1 MYCGYG
7 VGVSKPRKIS
17 QDKKQ
22 TFTSVLQNNC
32 SEKIKKA
39 QRKYFSNVAGAYP
52 VTLSKQN
59 TTGDIF

>member
-1 MYCGYG
+1 MYSEYG

-32 SEKIKKA
+32 FEKIKKT

-52 VTLSKQN
+52 ETLSK
-59 TTGDIF
+59 

>member
-32 SEKIKKA
+32 SEKINV
-39 QRKYFSNVAGAYP
+39 FSNVAGAYP

-59 TTGDIF
+59 TTDDIF